1 MEDILI
7 EDIRALRPV
16 EAIAMTFTQK
26 LTFADY
32 LALEDSGREE
42 KLELIN
48 GELIALPPEAWSNND
63 IAMFVFLQL
72 VAIGVPFQRV
82 KVHSCELQTPVLEA
96 GDAANRYPDLVVVEP
111 VHRAHP
117 DQRMTITLEMPP
129 PLWVMEVVSPGKTNR
144 DRDYIRKRAQYA
156 AVGIPE
162 YVIVDPEEQAVLV
175 LRLEQGEYIEAGRYT
190 SECPLQSPTFPAL
203 NLTAAQILSAGQD
216 G

>member
-1 MEDILI
+1 
-7 EDIRALRPV
+7 
-16 EAIAMTFTQK
+16 MTFTQK

-32 LALEDSGREE
+32 LALEDTGIEGRA
-42 KLELIN
+42 ELIE
-48 GELIALPPEAWSNND
+48 GELIALPPEAGLNLD
-63 IAMFVFLQL
+63 IAAFVYMAL
-72 VAIGVPFQRV
+72 VGLGIPYPLIQMGR
-82 KVHSCELQTPVLEA
+82 CEVQTPILA
-96 GDAANRYPDLVVVEP
+96 PRDAANRFPDLVVLRPE
-111 VHRAHP
+111 HRALTR
-117 DQRMTITLEMPP
+117 QRMTITLEMPP

-175 LRLEQGEYIEAGRYT
+175 LRLEQGEYLEAGRYT
-190 SECPLQSPTFPAL
+190 GDRPLQSPTFPAL

>member
-1 MEDILI
+1 
-7 EDIRALRPV
+7 
-16 EAIAMTFTQK
+16 MTFTQK

-32 LALEDSGREE
+32 LALEDTGIEGRA
-42 KLELIN
+42 ELIE
-48 GELIALPPEAWSNND
+48 GELIALPPESRINTE
-63 IAMFVFLQL
+63 IATFVFSSLL
-72 VAIGVPFQRV
+72 AIAIPHYLL
-82 KVHSCELQTPVLEA
+82 KLYSCEVQTPVLEPR
-96 GDAANRYPDLVVVEP
+96 DAANRYPDLVLIREE
-111 VHRAHP
+111 HRALC
-117 DQRMTITLEMPP
+117 DRRMTITLEMPP

-190 SECPLQSPTFPAL
+190 GECPLQSPTFPVL
-203 NLTAAQILSAGQD
+203 NLTAAQILSAGQE

>member
-1 MEDILI
+1 
-7 EDIRALRPV
+7 
-16 EAIAMTFTQK
+16 MTFTQK

-48 GELIALPPEAWSNND
+48 GELIALPPEAWLNND

-82 KVHSCELQTPVLEA
+82 KVHSCELQTPVLKS
-96 GDAANRYPDLVVVEP
+96 GDAANRYPDVVVVEP
-111 VHRAHP
+111 VHRANP

-129 PLWVMEVVSPGKTNR
+129 PLWVLEVVSPGKTNR
-144 DRDYIRKRAQYA
+144 DRDYVRKRAQYA

-162 YVIVDPEEQAVLV
+162 YVIVDPPEQAVLV
-175 LRLEQGEYIEAGRYT
+175 LRLENGEYVEAGHYT
-190 SECPLQSPTFPAL
+190 GDRPIASPTFPAL
-203 NLTAAQILSAGQD
+203 NLTAAQILSAGQ
-216 G
+216 